1 MKFPLH
7 LSVIPDGNRTRSQAH
22 GVSVF
27 EWYLKSVEKWV
38 ELIKYVF
45 TQTGVKVLSGRWMST
60 ENRQKRPIA
69 ELEFL
74 FNMYQTCGDLL
85 NDFLTEQRINFR
97 RIGDASGLPAHFLE
111 YMSDMVRKFTFDT
124 DRTLIFAVN
133 YGGQNEIIRGIKSY
147 LNDDSSHQTLV
158 QKIDNLNEETLW
170 SYMDLGGYPPVELV
184 IRTKWDFSSR
194 ISWFMSRRIGYAELF
209 FEKKL
214 FQDVLIE
221 DIQWALNRFDSVIG
235 HRNFG
240 G

>member
-1 MKFPLH
+1 
-7 LSVIPDGNRTRSQAH
+7 
-22 GVSVF
+22 
-27 EWYLKSVEKWV
+27 
-38 ELIKYVF
+38 
-45 TQTGVKVLSGRWMST
+45 MST

-158 QKIDNLNEETLW
+158 QKIDNLNEETL
-170 SYMDLGGYPPVELV
+170 
-184 IRTKWDFSSR
+184 
-194 ISWFMSRRIGYAELF
+194 
-209 FEKKL
+209 
-214 FQDVLIE
+214 
-221 DIQWALNRFDSVIG
+221 
-235 HRNFG
+235 
-240 G
+240 

>member
-27 EWYLKSVEKWV
+27 EGYLKSVEKGV

-45 TQTGVKVLSGRWMST
+45 TQTGVKVLSGRGMST

-158 QKIDNLNEETLW
+158 QKIDNLNEETLG

-184 IRTKWDFSSR
+184 IRTKGDFSSR
-194 ISWFMSRRIGYAELF
+194 ISGFMSRRIGYAELF

-221 DIQWALNRFDSVIG
+221 DIQGALNRFDSVIG